1 MAANKEEEQRTATE
15 PLLPGQIPISGQG
28 EARDAAAT
36 DAASDGDDGDGDDDT
51 GRRPMLPHE
60 LVEAY
65 FDGHE
70 LIRPPDARFLELGQ
84 KLWFKVRGLT
94 ANCNVPGHRV

>member
-15 PLLPGQIPISGQG
+15 PHLPGQIPIPGQG
-28 EARDAAAT
+28 EARDAAAA
-36 DAASDGDDGDGDDDT
+36 DASDGDDGDGDGDDDA

-70 LIRPPDARFLELGQ
+70 LIRPPDARFLELG
-84 KLWFKVRGLT
+84 
-94 ANCNVPGHRV
+94 

>member
-36 DAASDGDDGDGDDDT
+36 DAASDGDGGDGDGDDD
-51 GRRPMLPHE
+51 
-60 LVEAY
+60 
-65 FDGHE
+65 
-70 LIRPPDARFLELGQ
+70 
-84 KLWFKVRGLT
+84 
-94 ANCNVPGHRV
+94 